1 METALTANEVAQF
14 LKVSPRTV
22 CKLAAKGE
30 IPGRK
35 IGNRWRFSPLV
46 LQLWLAG
53 EEFSKYF
60 LSLQPWLFRDLASN
74 AAYPTILREEDKT
87 YQWGKKRTGNPN
99 VDFFGCL
106 ASNPLS
112 QEVADF
118 IQAEKER
125 QRQEAIAEADAYDNR

>member
-35 IGNRWRFSPLV
+35 IGNRWRFSQQAIL
-46 LQLWLAG
+46 LWLAG
-53 EEFSKYF
+53 ALVPLNKSAE
-60 LSLQPWLFRDLASN
+60 LDL
-74 AAYPTILREEDKT
+74 KGV
-87 YQWGKKRTGNPN
+87 WKKGSTGNHHL
-99 VDFFGCL
+99 DFFGCL

-118 IQAEKER
+118 VQAEKER
-125 QRQEAIAEADAYDNR
+125 QRQEAIVEADAYDNR